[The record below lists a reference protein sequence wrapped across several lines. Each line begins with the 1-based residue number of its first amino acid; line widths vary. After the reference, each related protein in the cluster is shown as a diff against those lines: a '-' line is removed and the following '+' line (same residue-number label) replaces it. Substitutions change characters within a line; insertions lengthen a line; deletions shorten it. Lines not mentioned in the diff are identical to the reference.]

1 MAFPFLSDQW
11 IDEAR
16 RIRDEY
22 QDRAPGSPS
31 PLRVNVV
38 VTDVPWDPGR
48 MEGYVDTSA
57 GSVDLEIGHLERPDV
72 TVTLEHTTARHL
84 LVEADMQAALAAFL
98 GGRIRV
104 DGDITKLIALQS
116 DPGTIDP
123 VVGEVVARLR
133 AITD

>member
-11 IDEAR
+11 IDQAR

-38 VTDVPWDPGR
+38 VTDIPWDPGR
-48 MEGYVDTSA
+48 VEGYVDTSA
-57 GSVDLEIGHLERPDV
+57 GTVDLEVGHLERPDV
-72 TVTLEHTTARHL
+72 TVTLAHATARSL
-84 LVEADMQAALAAFL
+84 LVEADMQAAIAAFL

-104 DGDITKLIALQS
+104 DGDITKLIALQT
-116 DPGTIDP
+116 DPGALDS
-123 VVGEVVARLR
+123 VVGEVIARLR